1 MFEKSSTWQRL
12 SPGTKRTIN
21 VNLGYVPYL
30 EPERDDERRR
40 RWIAIVVAITAH
52 LVFFV
57 VQLPEA
63 LEKPQRLGNPRKAFV
78 VQQVR
83 FAPPPPAVQKQI
95 PKKKEKR
102 RIIPVPDPTPEEPEP
117 IRFAEVD
124 VPDIDLYSDDVAFGI
139 PEGPPGLGT
148 IGDGPIRIDGTV
160 TPPVNIFEPLPHY
173 TEEGRQARI
182 QGVVILEAVV
192 DAEGNVRNVKVLKG
206 LPEGLSEEAVQ
217 AAKERKY
224 RPATRAGKPVAVLI
238 NLTVRFSLQ

>member
-63 LEKPQRLGNPRKAFV
+63 LDKPLPTGNPRKAFV

-124 VPDIDLYSDDVAFGI
+124 VPDIDLYSD
-139 PEGPPGLGT
+139 
-148 IGDGPIRIDGTV
+148 V
-160 TPPVNIFEPLPHY
+160 T
-173 TEEGRQARI
+173 
-182 QGVVILEAVV
+182 EAPR
-192 DAEGNVRNVKVLKG
+192 G
-206 LPEGLSEEAVQ
+206 
-217 AAKERKY
+217 
-224 RPATRAGKPVAVLI
+224 
-238 NLTVRFSLQ
+238 